1 MSTLKLNA
9 SGDLALENGSLVL
22 LADPVEET
30 AQRLRSKFKM
40 VLGEWHLDPRIGIPL
55 YEEIL
60 VKNPDLGAI
69 AEIYREVLLGDE
81 GIQDLD
87 TLTLDLDD
95 STRALSISFEALH
108 VSGAP
113 IVFDQFVL
121 EANR

>member
-1 MSTLKLNA
+1 MIINLQL
-9 SGDLALENGSLVL
+9 
-22 LADPVEET
+22 
-30 AQRLRSKFKM
+30 
-40 VLGEWHLDPRIGIPL
+40 
-55 YEEIL
+55 L